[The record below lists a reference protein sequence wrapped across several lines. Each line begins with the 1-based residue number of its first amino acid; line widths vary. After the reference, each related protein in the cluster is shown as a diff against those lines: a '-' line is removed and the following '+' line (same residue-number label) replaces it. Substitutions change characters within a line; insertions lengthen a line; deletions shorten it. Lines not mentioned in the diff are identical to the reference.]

1 MSGMPGRRPNGSRAG
16 RGSSQQPKI
25 FRCHLESCG
34 KIFHDRASLKKHNT
48 VHGDKLFQCTHDG
61 CGKRFLDNAKLK
73 RHMLV
78 HTGEKPY
85 KCELCNK
92 RFSLDFNLKT
102 HMRIHTGEKPFICP
116 FQGCNKRFNQK
127 SNLHAHQLT
136 HHLEGGT
143 LNPSSLLLNQ
153 LTSASGQAPLD
164 QINAFFGCLQQN
176 SNGQTTINT
185 QALFSQA
192 FGFDPSSTNKH
203 HDFDF
208 TGGNFSRDD
217 TATRESHLEQVAN
230 AQLAKLIAKSGNT
243 FEGISLQGK
252 YGFEFRDHF
261 AY

>member
-1 MSGMPGRRPNGSRAG
+1 MRLSGSHLSQHGIINSTQENRHHMHSQHDKLNPESSHSNLFNVPSQSQSLLKKRPRIGMTHSGRRSGGKVG
-16 RGSSQQPKI
+16 RGPCSQPKI
-25 FRCHLESCG
+25 FRCPLESCG

-48 VHGDKLFQCTHDG
+48 VHGDKLFQCTHEG

-78 HTGEKPY
+78 HTVSIVIPFFYTHFTSIQGEKPY

-153 LTSASGQAPLD
+153 LTSA
-164 QINAFFGCLQQN
+164 
-176 SNGQTTINT
+176 NGQTLD
-185 QALFSQA
+185 QL
-192 FGFDPSSTNKH
+192 
-203 HDFDF
+203 
-208 TGGNFSRDD
+208 
-217 TATRESHLEQVAN
+217 N
-230 AQLAKLIAKSGNT
+230 AIMGC
-243 FEGISLQGK
+243 F
-252 YGFEFRDHF
+252 
-261 AY
+261 